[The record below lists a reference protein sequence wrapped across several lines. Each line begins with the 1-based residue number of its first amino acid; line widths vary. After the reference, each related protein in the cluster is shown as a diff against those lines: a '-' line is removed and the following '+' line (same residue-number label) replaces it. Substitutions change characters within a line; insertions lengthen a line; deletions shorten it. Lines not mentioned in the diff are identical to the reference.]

1 MKGKT
6 TFTRAEADDIK
17 RLISEKL
24 EADKEEQKQIR
35 DNIRDIG
42 FYFSDFYSRKDKYDV
57 AAFDNLVSS
66 GKIIII

>member
-42 FYFSDFYSRKDKYDV
+42 FYFSDFLFTEK
-57 AAFDNLVSS
+57 
-66 GKIIII
+66 